1 MARFTEASKHALI
14 EGIDAIAVVQEYL
27 RLEKKSGRY
36 WGLCPFH
43 HEKTPSFTVDPDKKT
58 YYCFGCNKGGSIV
71 GLVMDIEKVSFPEAM
86 ETLSKLSGIPLIY
99 ESGFYGE
106 KKELEKKTEELTELF
121 KRVTTSFHHILMKT
135 REGEKAKQYI
145 MDRGIGIETI
155 EHFCLGFAP
164 ADRYWLHKFL
174 SEKGF
179 SEEFLGHS
187 GLFSRRF
194 PKSAFF
200 SNRLIFPI
208 ADKNGKII
216 AFGGRLLEGEGPKYL
231 NSSDSELFKKGRT
244 IFALDSALQEIR
256 RTKEVYLTEGYM
268 DVLALYQ
275 GGIHN
280 AVAPLGTAFTDDQA
294 KLLHRWA
301 EKVCIFLDND
311 EAGQTAVYKTIVCCK
326 RNKLNCVIVDI
337 GVYFDQKTEIPK
349 DPAEILQ
356 KFGPE
361 ALKNCVKKCIF
372 DFDFLLSRSRA
383 FREKSKAVAFLFPYL
398 DALVSEVEKDE
409 CIKAISEAFELDRQ
423 SIWED
428 YKRTIVTKAPHEG
441 SEHPVSTALEII
453 KKGKRPFRAEYELY
467 LLGAVFVN
475 PVFFKKFRSSILPED
490 LEDANAREL
499 YFILEEWFREN
510 TALETI
516 VSLELLDH
524 IQDKDI
530 RDFILR
536 QEALGSFA
544 NPEKLINDGMKKIS
558 AKILEKHRKNLIR
571 ELRNTTEGIRRQ
583 TDLLAEKVYID
594 EELSKL
600 RCQ

>member
-1 MARFTEASKHALI
+1 MARFTEASKQALI
-14 EGIDAIAVVQEYL
+14 EGMDAVAVVQEYL
-27 RLEKKSGRY
+27 KLEKKSGRY

-43 HEKTPSFTVDPDKKT
+43 QEKTPSFTIDPDKKT

-71 GLVMDIEKVSFPEAM
+71 GLVMDIEKLTFPEAM

-99 ESGFYGE
+99 ESGNYGQKKEHE
-106 KKELEKKTEELTELF
+106 KKGEELAELY
-121 KRVTTSFHHILMKT
+121 KRVTTSFTHILLKT
-135 REGEKAKQYI
+135 REGERAKQYI
-145 MDRGIGIETI
+145 QDRGIGEAAIER
-155 EHFCLGFAP
+155 FGLGFAP
-164 ADRYWLHKFL
+164 ADRYWLYKFL
-174 SEKGF
+174 TEKGF
-179 SEEFLGHS
+179 SEEFLANS
-187 GLFSRRF
+187 GLFSHRY

-208 ADKNGKII
+208 SDKNGKII
-216 AFGGRLLEGEGPKYL
+216 AFGGRLLEGEGPKYI
-231 NSSDSELFKKGRT
+231 NSSDSELFRKGRT
-244 IFALDSALQEIR
+244 IFALDIALPEIR

-275 GGIHN
+275 AGVSN
-280 AVAPLGTAFTDDQA
+280 VVAPLGTAFTDDQA
-294 KLLHRWA
+294 KLLSRWA
-301 EKVCIFLDND
+301 EKVYIFLDND
-311 EAGQTAVYKTIVCCK
+311 DAGQNAVYKTILCCK

-337 GVYFDQKTEIPK
+337 QGFFDKNEAIPK

-356 KFGPE
+356 KYGPE
-361 ALKNCVKKCIF
+361 ALKNSLKKCIF

-398 DALVSEVEKDE
+398 DVLVSEIDKDE
-409 CIKAISEAFELDRQ
+409 SIRTISDAFELDRQ

-428 YKRTIVTKAPHEG
+428 YKRTKSSRLEHEVP
-441 SEHPVSTALEII
+441 ENTVSTALEII
-453 KKGKRPFRAEYELY
+453 RKEKRPFKAEYELY

-475 PVFFKKFRSSILPED
+475 PGFFKSFRSGILPED
-490 LEDANAREL
+490 LEDTNAREL
-499 YFILEEWFREN
+499 YFILEEWYREKGG
-510 TALETI
+510 LETI
-516 VSLELLDH
+516 VSLELLDQ

-544 NPEKLINDGMKKIS
+544 NPEKIISDGMRKIT
-558 AKILEKHRKNLIR
+558 AKILEKQRKNLIR
-571 ELRNTTEGIRRQ
+571 ELRNTTEGIHRQ

-600 RCQ
+600 K